1 MRTVNS
7 RATPRA
13 FSMDTSCVR
22 SFRYPFDKGNATMPD
37 VPEKPPAAN
46 DSSSDNAHAYW
57 RANVRLILVLLT
69 IWAAVSIFAGIIFV
83 EQLNRVSI
91 GNVPFGFWMGQ
102 QGSIVVFVLLI
113 FAYIKGVDRID
124 RIYGIDEDEK

>member
-1 MRTVNS
+1 
-7 RATPRA
+7 
-13 FSMDTSCVR
+13 
-22 SFRYPFDKGNATMPD
+22 MPD